1 MDSEN
6 KNLPALPNALF
17 LAASGVG
24 VLVAKG
30 LLLEPRV
37 PRLLIA
43 ATAVIWGFY
52 LLGKNRYNQAPG
64 WTSIAAGAA
73 LALFGRLLSAV
84 SGVAGVGLIIAGLV
98 SAITGFLRGSG
109 NRE

>member
-1 MDSEN
+1 MNLDD
-6 KNLPALPNALF
+6 KRLPALPNALF
-17 LAASGVG
+17 LAASGIG
-24 VLVAKG
+24 VLLAKG

-52 LLGKNRYNQAPG
+52 LLGKNRDNQAPG

-73 LALFGRLLSAV
+73 LALFGRLLAAV
-84 SGVAGVGLIIAGLV
+84 SGIAGLGLIAAGLI
-98 SAITGFLRGSG
+98 SAISGLVRGKG
-109 NRE
+109 E

>member
-1 MDSEN
+1 MESQN
-6 KNLPALPNALF
+6 RQLPALPNAVF

-24 VLVAKG
+24 MLLAKG

-52 LLGKNRYNQAPG
+52 LLGKNRDNQAPG
-64 WTSIAAGAA
+64 WTSIGAGAA
-73 LALFGRLLSAV
+73 LALFGRLLAAV
-84 SGVAGVGLIIAGLV
+84 SGIAGLGLIAAGLI
-98 SAITGFLRGSG
+98 SAISDLVRRKSQ
-109 NRE
+109 